1 MRWLESG
8 TRRDMCAALLALG
21 EARGPELKR
30 RLERHYDSRLD
41 SKRFYDRLSALES
54 SGHVERRVDG
64 LEDVYSLSEAGKR
77 GVREQRAWLAECVE
91 SSDSGDEKRE

>member
-30 RLERHYDSRLD
+30 RLERRYDDRLD

-64 LEDVYSLSEAGKR
+64 LDDVYTLTERGER
-77 GVREQRAWLAECVE
+77 GVRAQRRWLTDCIE
-91 SSDSGDEKRE
+91 DGDGNEE

>member
-30 RLERHYDSRLD
+30 RLERRYDDRLD

-64 LEDVYSLSEAGKR
+64 LDDVYTLTERGER
-77 GVREQRAWLAECVE
+77 GVREQDAWLAECVATA
-91 SSDSGDEKRE
+91 DEREE

>member
-8 TRRDMCAALLALG
+8 TRRDMCAALYAQG

-30 RLERHYDSRLD
+30 RLERHYDYRLD
-41 SKRFYDRLSALES
+41 SRRFYDRLSALES

-64 LEDVYSLSEAGKR
+64 LDDVYSLTERGER
-77 GVREQRAWLAECVE
+77 GVRERRAWLAECVE
-91 SSDSGDEKRE
+91 TADENGG

>member
-8 TRRDMCAALLALG
+8 TRRDVCAALFALG

-30 RLERHYDSRLD
+30 HLERRYGDHLD
-41 SKRFYDRLSALES
+41 SKRFYNRLSALES

-64 LEDVYSLSEAGKR
+64 LEDVYSLTDRGER
-77 GVREQRAWLAECVE
+77 GVREQHAWLAECIE
-91 SSDSGDEKRE
+91 TADENGG

>member
-30 RLERHYDSRLD
+30 RLERHYDDRLD

-54 SGHVERRVDG
+54 SGHVERHVDG
-64 LEDVYSLSEAGKR
+64 LDDIYSLTDRGER
-77 GVREQRAWLAECVE
+77 GVRTQRQWLGECVE
-91 SSDSGDEKRE
+91 TADGKEE